1 MTGFNL
7 SLVATV
13 YSTAYRR
20 LLERLRAARRQ
31 AGLTQVQVARAF
43 GRPQSFVAKCEAGER
58 RIDAVELARFA
69 EVYGCSMEDL
79 VGGRVAGGAQLA
91 AEEGMRSRKP
101 RAPRRRGGG
110 TRRKR

>member
-1 MTGFNL
+1 M
-7 SLVATV
+7 ATV

-20 LLERLRAARRQ
+20 LLERLRAARQ
-31 AGLTQVQVARAF
+31 AAHLTQVEVARAF

-91 AEEGMRSRKP
+91 AEGQGMRSRKA
-101 RAPRRRGGG
+101 RVPRRRRVGL
-110 TRRKR
+110 KR

>member
-1 MTGFNL
+1 M
-7 SLVATV
+7 ATV

-91 AEEGMRSRKP
+91 AEGQGMRSRKV
-101 RAPRRRGGG
+101 RVPRRRRGRTG
-110 TRRKR
+110 RKR